1 MSIFCQKEHVNFG
14 LTSGAYVDLA
24 PDSKD
29 EKGQLSTI
37 VIKMRNLKTSTVIWV
52 LALFLGG
59 RVLLDF
65 YACTHDD
72 QELDIFIPSGPTV
85 SDKEL
90 VAQKVTTAPTVDGV
104 VDNLWDD
111 VPRLVARTVVP
122 DPGDNVFRGYTDDAY
137 TVTMRSV
144 YDTENIYFLVEWD
157 DPTESLDRNTWYF
170 DPATKL
176 WKQESGAPTYNAQ
189 GVKTRDAFYEDKL
202 AFLWNVN
209 TSVANWNSTTCF
221 SSCHTGLGQASGF
234 ARHYTNSAT
243 ERIDMW
249 HWKMVREN
257 AVGIMDDQYQDN
269 TQPNGRK
276 SDPKLG
282 GSYTDNKQTLTIA
295 STGASVSVPKYVIPA
310 RTFYYWITK
319 AEIDAGTAKLIT
331 AVDANGVLTYDG
343 GTIDPNT
350 DTDFQRAGAGV
361 GAKGIPSIF
370 TERATGNRGD
380 ITAIGKYNGSG
391 WVLEIKRKLN
401 TGDTENVDVNFADL
415 SDQYFGIGVFE
426 NAQIAHAIKAN
437 LVLKF
442 KR

>member
-1 MSIFCQKEHVNFG
+1 MKNV
-14 LTSGAYVDLA
+14 
-24 PDSKD
+24 
-29 EKGQLSTI
+29 
-37 VIKMRNLKTSTVIWV
+37 KMRTVVLV

-72 QELDIFIPSGPTV
+72 QVLDIYTPSGPEV

-90 VAQKVTTAPTVDGV
+90 IAQKVVTAPTIDGEV
-104 VDNLWDD
+104 EGLWDNL
-111 VPRLVARTVVP
+111 PRLVTRTVVP
-122 DPGDNVFRGYTDDAY
+122 EPGDNVFRGYVGDAY
-137 TVTMRSV
+137 TITMRAL
-144 YDTENIYFLVEWD
+144 YDNEYIYLLAEWD
-157 DPTESLDRNTWYF
+157 DPTNSLDRNTWYF

-176 WKQESGAPTYNAQ
+176 WKQENGAPTYNAQ
-189 GVKTRDAFYEDKL
+189 GVKTRDAFYEDKF
-202 AFLWNVN
+202 AMLWNVN
-209 TSVANWNSTTCF
+209 SSVANWNSTTCY
-221 SSCHTGLGQASGF
+221 SSCHTGLGQTNGY

-276 SDPKLG
+276 SDPKIS

-295 STGASVSVPKYVIPA
+295 STGAAVSVPKYFIPG
-310 RTFYYWITK
+310 RDFYYWITK

-331 AVDANGVLTYDG
+331 AVDENGVLTYDG
-343 GTIDPNT
+343 GTLDPNGNA
-350 DTDFQRAGAGV
+350 DFQRAGAGV
-361 GAKGIPSIF
+361 GPKGIPSIY

-380 ITAIGKYNGSG
+380 ISVVGYYTGSG

-415 SDQYFGIGVFE
+415 ADQYFGIGIFE

-437 LVLKF
+437 LLLKF
-442 KR
+442 EK